1 MRCLRSAGLPPS
13 TGSSQKAA
21 LSPGC
26 RTVSVTD
33 WPSRQMVFSGLPG
46 ICRQIGLR
54 PLHPAPRRLSCEA
67 FVLSIPQ
74 APLSNKCLA
83 LKSPDLACALPRPP
97 LQAERCA
104 EKDPRQ
110 PGCLGS
116 FDTVLQRYLVRTRRT
131 GAPEG
136 LITSARPWRRPLP
149 AASSEPRHPPWKHPP
164 SGSWERP
171 RR

>member
-13 TGSSQKAA
+13 TGSPQKAA
-21 LSPGC
+21 RSPGC
-26 RTVSVTD
+26 RTVSVMD
-33 WPSRQMVFSGLPG
+33 WPPDRWYSP
-46 ICRQIGLR
+46 ICRDLPPDRAASAASCSPPPLLR
-54 PLHPAPRRLSCEA
+54 SFCSQYTTGPAFEQV
-67 FVLSIPQ
+67 FGFE
-74 APLSNKCLA
+74 K
-83 LKSPDLACALPRPP
+83 PDLACALPRPP
-97 LQAERCA
+97 LQAGRCA

-110 PGCLGS
+110 PSCLGS

-131 GAPEG
+131 GASEG

>member
-13 TGSSQKAA
+13 TGSPQRAA

-26 RTVSVTD
+26 RTVSVMD
-33 WPSRQMVFSGLPG
+33 WPQADGLLRSAG

-97 LQAERCA
+97 LQAGRCA

-110 PGCLGS
+110 PSCLGS

-131 GAPEG
+131 GASEG